1 MDVHEGLDCTLVLL
15 QGKLQEGITVH
26 RQYSQ
31 DLPRIEGYGS
41 ELNQVW
47 TNIIDNALDALHG
60 QGEITLRTGQDGPGV
75 VVEISDNGPGIPEDI
90 QGKVFDPFFTTKAP
104 GEGIGLGL
112 NISHHIIVQ
121 KHKGEIAVDSEP
133 GRTCFSVHLPIDL
146 DTA

>member
-1 MDVHEGLDCTLVLL
+1 LL
-15 QGKLQEGITVH
+15 T
-26 RQYSQ
+26 SQ
-31 DLPRIEGYGS
+31 DDP
-41 ELNQVW
+41 W
-47 TNIIDNALDALHG
+47 
-60 QGEITLRTGQDGPGV
+60 V
-75 VVEISDNGPGIPEDI
+75 VVKISDNGPGIPEDI

-133 GRTCFSVHLPIDL
+133 GRTCFIVHLPIHL